1 MTAQRRRRRKRL
13 RIQPRFIVVL
23 LLFLVVVVLAVVVL
37 SSLGGTGEEQQ
48 QAQNSQNP
56 SSGGLITDLFDTS
69 TPTPEPTP
77 EPTPTPR
84 FDIPHAV
91 DSSNPANWGYSTDV
105 EVNGTVVQ
113 SYTRQTPI
121 FFDYDEPYTNV
132 NGIVTFRGDHYRSG
146 AAYGTAS
153 ISSKSLSK
161 AWSFEIGQLAK
172 PSGSGNW
179 SGSGWVGQPLVVCWP
194 DSTKQIM
201 NMHDWAKQKQGLV
214 EGILA
219 CLDGNVYFFDI
230 ESGEATRPVLQIGI
244 PFKGAGSLD
253 PRGYPI
259 LYLGS
264 GDNYPEDPSKTVR
277 AVAYS
282 LVDFSCL
289 YTFGAYKDS
298 FAIRDWHAYDSAPL
312 VDAATDTLIYPG
324 ENGILYTIML
334 NTAYN
339 EQAGTLTMAP
349 SETVKFRYNTSRSSA
364 GSTSADK
371 YWMGY
376 EDSAVMWGE
385 YVYLVTND
393 GYMQCININTME
405 LIWAQDVLDDTNAT
419 IVLEEDEANR
429 TAYLYVGTSL
439 HFTKD
444 ENDYGTTPLFKINA
458 VTGEIVWRFDVNVYT
473 RSGVSGGVQATA
485 VVGKNSISDLVI
497 VPFARVPDVDH
508 GYLMAIDKNTGTE
521 RWRFAMDGYSWSS
534 PVAVYD
540 ANGNAY
546 IVSCDSTGRIYL
558 LDGKTGTKLSVFDAE
573 RNIEASPVVYGNTII
588 VGTRGMDVYG
598 VHIS

>member
-113 SYTRQTPI
+113 SYTRQTPV

-201 NMHDWAKQKQGLV
+201 NMYDWAKQKQGLV

-219 CLDGNVYFFDI
+219 CLDGNVF
-230 ESGEATRPVLQIGI
+230 
-244 PFKGAGSLD
+244 
-253 PRGYPI
+253 
-259 LYLGS
+259 
-264 GDNYPEDPSKTVR
+264 
-277 AVAYS
+277 
-282 LVDFSCL
+282 
-289 YTFGAYKDS
+289 
-298 FAIRDWHAYDSAPL
+298 
-312 VDAATDTLIYPG
+312 
-324 ENGILYTIML
+324 
-334 NTAYN
+334 
-339 EQAGTLTMAP
+339 
-349 SETVKFRYNTSRSSA
+349 
-364 GSTSADK
+364 
-371 YWMGY
+371 
-376 EDSAVMWGE
+376 
-385 YVYLVTND
+385 
-393 GYMQCININTME
+393 
-405 LIWAQDVLDDTNAT
+405 
-419 IVLEEDEANR
+419 
-429 TAYLYVGTSL
+429 
-439 HFTKD
+439 
-444 ENDYGTTPLFKINA
+444 
-458 VTGEIVWRFDVNVYT
+458 
-473 RSGVSGGVQATA
+473 
-485 VVGKNSISDLVI
+485 
-497 VPFARVPDVDH
+497 
-508 GYLMAIDKNTGTE
+508 
-521 RWRFAMDGYSWSS
+521 
-534 PVAVYD
+534 
-540 ANGNAY
+540 
-546 IVSCDSTGRIYL
+546 
-558 LDGKTGTKLSVFDAE
+558 
-573 RNIEASPVVYGNTII
+573 
-588 VGTRGMDVYG
+588 
-598 VHIS
+598 